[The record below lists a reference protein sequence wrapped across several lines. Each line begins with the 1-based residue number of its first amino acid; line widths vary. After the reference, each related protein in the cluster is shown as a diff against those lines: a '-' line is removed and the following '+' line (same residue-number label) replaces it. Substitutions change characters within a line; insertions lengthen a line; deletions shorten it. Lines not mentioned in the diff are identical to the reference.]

1 MCIAGGSSQ
10 SLRCRLAAVARP
22 AQAFKVQ
29 ILIGTPMCLRYYVI
43 HCGSGYRS
51 TAPQTLLADVVITL
65 EDAGAANSPVA
76 TVAALVPALTLL
88 VYFPTCVLVFGTV
101 A

>member
-1 MCIAGGSSQ
+1 MSFEPIAACF
-10 SLRCRLAAVARP
+10 RPVTWP

-29 ILIGTPMCLRYYVI
+29 IVIGTPMCLGYDVI
-43 HCGSGYRS
+43 HCGSRYRS

-65 EDAGAANSPVA
+65 EDADAANSPIV
-76 TVAALVPALTLL
+76 TVAALVPALALL
-88 VYFPTCVLVFGTV
+88 MHLPAGVLVFGTV